1 MIGNDCV
8 ILKVKVE
15 ILDFKNGTIFQENCS
30 LLENPLALPKL
41 LVTFQIYN
49 LTFQI
54 SSAPWNYINRC
65 SDVYRISQFYYTL
78 PPVFPWGVKRL
89 SEKHYL
95 YQIRSHEHIAL
106 VPLLIRR

>member
-41 LVTFQIYN
+41 LVTFQIFYTPIWEIKIYPSKFEP
-49 LTFQI
+49 LI
-54 SSAPWNYINRC
+54 SDMN
-65 SDVYRISQFYYTL
+65 YYT
-78 PPVFPWGVKRL
+78 
-89 SEKHYL
+89 
-95 YQIRSHEHIAL
+95 
-106 VPLLIRR
+106 